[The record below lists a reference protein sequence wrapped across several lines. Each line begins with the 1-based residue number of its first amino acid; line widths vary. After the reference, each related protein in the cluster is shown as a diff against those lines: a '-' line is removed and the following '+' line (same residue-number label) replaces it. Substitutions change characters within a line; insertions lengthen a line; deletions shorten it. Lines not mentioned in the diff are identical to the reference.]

1 VGMAGSVLS
10 VQCSVQ
16 CNDLNIWLHKM
27 KSYDLNLLVALDA
40 LLSTGSVTA
49 AAERVHLSTPA
60 MSHALARIRETFG
73 DDILVR
79 AGRKLVPTPRAL
91 ALAEPVRAL
100 LAQAQALRS
109 PADRQDLAQVR
120 RHFVV
125 RAPEGMA
132 VVYGAA
138 LSDAL
143 VREMPLASLQF
154 LAESHNDPA
163 ALREG
168 RVDLDVG
175 VFRSR
180 DPETEWVE
188 LSRQQM
194 VGAARAG
201 HALLARAITPARLAA
216 ARHVGVTL
224 RPGEPSPLDA
234 ALAAA
239 GLERLVALVVPSAF
253 AALIAASRSD
263 LVACVPERVAR
274 GMAPSLKLEVFALPL
289 PVQSDPTRMAW
300 HPRYNADA
308 AHRWLRG
315 CLVRVLDD
323 AALKGPVVSV
333 PPRRRG

>member
-1 VGMAGSVLS
+1 
-10 VQCSVQ
+10 
-16 CNDLNIWLHKM
+16 M
-27 KSYDLNLLVALDA
+27 KTYDLNLLVALDA

-49 AAERVHLSTPA
+49 AATRMHLSTPA

-91 ALAEPVRAL
+91 ALAEPVRLL
-100 LAQAQALRS
+100 LAQAQALQS
-109 PADRQDLAQVR
+109 PVQGQGLAQVR

-138 LSDAL
+138 LSEAL
-143 VREMPLASLQF
+143 SRQMPLATLQF
-154 LAESHNDPA
+154 LPESHNDPG

-180 DPETEWVE
+180 DPETEWLE
-188 LSRQQM
+188 LSNQRM
-194 VGAARAG
+194 VGAARSR
-201 HALLARAITPARLAA
+201 HALLKQPVTPERLAG

-224 RPGEPSPLDA
+224 RPGEPSALDE
-234 ALAAA
+234 ALSKR
-239 GLERLVALVVPSAF
+239 GLQRLVALQVPSAF

-263 LVACVPERVAR
+263 LVACVPERVAH
-274 GMAPSLKLEVFALPL
+274 GMAPSLKLQVFALPL
-289 PVQSDPTRMAW
+289 ALPAEATRMAW

-308 AHRWLRG
+308 AHRWLRD
-315 CLVRVLDD
+315 CLVGVLDNP
-323 AALKGPVVSV
+323 ALKGPALQVAAGRT
-333 PPRRRG
+333 RRPAASTT

>member
-1 VGMAGSVLS
+1 
-10 VQCSVQ
+10 
-16 CNDLNIWLHKM
+16 M

-49 AAERVHLSTPA
+49 AAARMHLSTPA
-60 MSHALARIRETFG
+60 MSHTLARIREAFG

-100 LAQAQALRS
+100 LAQAQALQS
-109 PADRQDLAQVR
+109 PEQGPGLALVR

-138 LSDAL
+138 LSEAL
-143 VREMPLASLQF
+143 ASQMPLASLQF
-154 LAESHNDPA
+154 LPESHNDPG

-188 LSRQQM
+188 LSHQNM
-194 VGAARAG
+194 VGAVRLG
-201 HALLARAITPARLAA
+201 HSLLGQSVTPKRLAA

-224 RPGEPSPLDA
+224 RPGEPSALDEV
-234 ALAAA
+234 LAER
-239 GLERLVALVVPSAF
+239 GLERMVALQVPSAF

-274 GMAPSLKLEVFALPL
+274 GMASSLKLEVFALPL
-289 PVQSDPTRMAW
+289 PVPPDVTRMAW

-308 AHRWLRG
+308 AHRWLRD

-323 AALKGPVVSV
+323 PALKGPAVLASV
-333 PPRRRG
+333 GSRKKSARP

>member
-1 VGMAGSVLS
+1 
-10 VQCSVQ
+10 
-16 CNDLNIWLHKM
+16 M
-27 KSYDLNLLVALDA
+27 KPYDLNLLVALDA
-40 LLSTGSVTA
+40 LLATHSVTA
-49 AAERVHLSTPA
+49 AAQRVHLSTPA

-73 DDILVR
+73 DEILVR

-100 LAQAQALRS
+100 LSQAQDLRS
-109 PADRQDLAQVR
+109 PAQRQGLAPLR
-120 RHFVV
+120 RHFVI

-138 LSDAL
+138 LSEAL
-143 VREMPLASLQF
+143 AQEMPLASLQF
-154 LAESHNDPA
+154 LAESHDDPS

-180 DPETEWVE
+180 DPETEWLE
-188 LSRQQM
+188 LSDQQM

-201 HALLARAITPARLAA
+201 HAPLAQPVTVQRFAA
-216 ARHVGVTL
+216 ARHVGVTP
-224 RPGEPSPLDA
+224 RPGESSPLDS
-234 ALAAA
+234 ALAEV
-239 GLERLVALVVPSAF
+239 GLQRLVALLVPSAF

-274 GMAPSLKLEVFALPL
+274 AMAPSLKLNIFALPL
-289 PVQSDPTRMAW
+289 PLPSNITRMAW

-308 AHRWLRG
+308 AHRWLRE

-323 AALKGPVVSV
+323 PGLKGIVVRT
-333 PPRRRG
+333 PGRRGK